1 MKKLL
6 LSIALSIIS
15 VTSAYAQ
22 LELKSFKH
30 DAADIDAV
38 TYPKEDGNH
47 NICALVKVGLAEPG
61 AIFEGDIIGTPD
73 YKDGEYWVYLIE
85 GATWL
90 NIKTKNYAPLRYD
103 FPQPLNSKNTY
114 IMLVIKPISD
124 LPTGQINIRSNVKNA
139 DIFID
144 DVKHSSI
151 TPYVFKGTEGQHK
164 ILLKAAGYVDAERQV
179 NVVLGKT
186 STIVINMDAAGSL
199 SVNGITYG
207 TTHVD
212 ACSFEMGSNRFY
224 YESPIHNVSLRP
236 FTIGKRPVPVSLW
249 NEIMGTNHERNNG
262 PNGEVVNITY
272 DECQDFITLLNQ
284 GQNKHFRLP
293 TEAEWEY
300 AATHASELGIEEIGH
315 SMEWCSDWFAHYK
328 TSEENNPIG
337 PETGFVKVVRG
348 GSLYDKN
355 SWYDAPTYR
364 WHQDPEKPS
373 ERISLRLVED
383 R

>member
-1 MKKLL
+1 MKRLL
-6 LSIALSIIS
+6 LLFVIIIS
-15 VTSAYAQ
+15 ASSVYAQ

-38 TYPKEDGNH
+38 QYPKVDGNQ

-103 FPQPLNSKNTY
+103 FPEPLNSKSTY

-139 DIFID
+139 DIYID

-151 TPYVFKGTEGQHK
+151 TPYMFKGTEGKHR
-164 ILLKAAGYVDAERQV
+164 IVLKATGYLDAERQV
-179 NVVLGKT
+179 DVVLGKMT
-186 STIVINMDAAGSL
+186 TIVINLDAAGSL
-199 SVNGITYG
+199 TVNGITYG
-207 TTHVD
+207 TINAD
-212 ACSFEMGSNRFY
+212 ACAFDMGSDRFY
-224 YESPIHNVSLRP
+224 YESPVHKVLLRP
-236 FTIGKRPVPVSLW
+236 FTIGKRPVSVALW
-249 NEIMGTNHERNNG
+249 NEIMGTKHERNNG
-262 PNGEVVNITY
+262 PNGEVINITY
-272 DECQDFITLLNQ
+272 DECQEFITLLNQ
-284 GQNKHFRLP
+284 CQNRHFRLP

-300 AATHASELGIEEIGH
+300 ASSHASELGIEEIGKIL
-315 SMEWCSDWFAHYK
+315 EWCSDWFAHYK
-328 TSEENNPIG
+328 NGEDSNPTG
-337 PETGFVKVVRG
+337 PEKGFVKAVRG
-348 GSLYDKN
+348 GSLYEN
-355 SWYDAPTYR
+355 SPWYNTPTYR
-364 WHQDPEKPS
+364 WHQNPETPS
-373 ERISLRLVED
+373 DKISFRLVED

>member
-1 MKKLL
+1 MCV
-6 LSIALSIIS
+6 SS
-15 VTSAYAQ
+15 VNAQ

-38 TYPKEDGNH
+38 QYPKEDSNH

-103 FPQPLNSKNTY
+103 FPEPLNSKNTY
-114 IMLVIKPISD
+114 IMLVIKPISE
-124 LPTGQINIRSNVKNA
+124 LPTGQINIRSNVKKV
-139 DIFID
+139 DIYID
-144 DVKHSSI
+144 DVKHSNI

-164 ILLKAAGYVDAERQV
+164 IVLKASGYMDAERLV
-179 NVVLGKT
+179 EVVLGKT
-186 STIVINMDAAGSL
+186 TTLIINMDAAGSL
-199 SVNGITYG
+199 NVNGITYG
-207 TTHVD
+207 TTNAE

-224 YESPIHNVSLRP
+224 YETPIHTVSLRP
-236 FTIGKRPVPVSLW
+236 FTIGKRPVPVALW

-262 PNGEVVNITY
+262 PNGEVVNITF
-272 DECQDFITLLNQ
+272 DECQDFISLLNQ
-284 GQNKHFRLP
+284 GQNRHFRLP

-300 AATHASELGIEEIGH
+300 AATHASELGIEEIG
-315 SMEWCSDWFAHYK
+315 SIMEWCSDWFAHYK
-328 TSEENNPIG
+328 TNEGSNPTG
-337 PETGFVKVVRG
+337 PEKGFVKVVRG
-348 GSLYDKN
+348 GSLYEKN

-364 WHQDPEKPS
+364 WHQIPDVPS
-373 ERISLRLVED
+373 GRISFRLVED

>member
-1 MKKLL
+1 MKRILL
-6 LSIALSIIS
+6 LIPVLIN
-15 VTSAYAQ
+15 VTAVCAQ

-38 TYPKEDGNH
+38 QYPKEDANH

-73 YKDGEYWVYLIE
+73 YRDGEYWVYLIE

-90 NIKTKNYAPLRYD
+90 NIKTKSYAPLRYD

-124 LPTGQINIRSNVKNA
+124 LPTGQINIRSNVKKA
-139 DIFID
+139 DIYID
-144 DVKHSSI
+144 DVKHSNI

-164 ILLKAAGYVDAERQV
+164 IVLKADGYMDAERQV
-179 NVVLGKT
+179 EVVLGKT
-186 STIVINMDAAGSL
+186 ISIVVNMDAAGSL
-199 SVNGITYG
+199 CVNGISYG
-207 TTHVD
+207 STNAD
-212 ACSFEMGSNRFY
+212 ACTFEMGSNRFF
-224 YESPIHNVSLRP
+224 YESPVHNVSLRP
-236 FTIGKRPVPVSLW
+236 FTIGKRPVSVALW
-249 NEIMGTNHERNNG
+249 NEIMGTNHERNIG

-272 DECQDFITLLNQ
+272 EECQDFISLLNQ
-284 GQNKHFRLP
+284 GQDRHFRLP

-300 AATHASELGIEEIGH
+300 AATHASELGIEEIGL
-315 SMEWCSDWFAHYK
+315 SLEWCSDWFARYK
-328 TSEENNPIG
+328 NSEESSPTG
-337 PETGFVKVVRG
+337 PENGFVKVVRG
-348 GSLYDKN
+348 GSLYEQN

-364 WHQDPEKPS
+364 WHQNPEVPS
-373 ERISLRLVED
+373 EKISFRLAED

>member
-6 LSIALSIIS
+6 LLIAVMICSS
-15 VTSAYAQ
+15 SAHAQ

-38 TYPKEDGNH
+38 QYPKEDFNH

-61 AIFEGDIIGTPD
+61 AVFEGDIIGTPD

-114 IMLVIKPISD
+114 IMLVIKPID
-124 LPTGQINIRSNVKNA
+124 LPTGQINIRSNVKKA
-139 DIFID
+139 DIYID
-144 DVKHSSI
+144 DVKHSNI

-164 ILLKAAGYVDAERQV
+164 IVLKAAGYMDAERQIE
-179 NVVLGKT
+179 VVLGKT
-186 STIVINMDAAGSL
+186 TTIFVNMDAAGSL
-199 SVNGITYG
+199 GVNGITYG
-207 TTHVD
+207 TTNVD
-212 ACSFEMGSNRFY
+212 ACTFEMGSNRFY

-236 FTIGKRPVPVSLW
+236 FAMGKRPVSVALW
-249 NEIMGTNHERNNG
+249 NEIMGTNHERNIG
-262 PNGEVVNITY
+262 PNGEVVNITFE
-272 DECQDFITLLNQ
+272 ECQDFISLLNQ
-284 GQNKHFRLP
+284 GQNRHFRLP

-300 AATHASELGIEEIGH
+300 AAIHASELGIEEIGL
-315 SMEWCSDWFAHYK
+315 SLEWCSDWFARYK
-328 TSEENNPIG
+328 NSEESSPTG
-337 PETGFVKVVRG
+337 PEKGIVKVVRG
-348 GSLYDKN
+348 GSLYEKN

-364 WHQDPEKPS
+364 WHQNPEVPS
-373 ERISLRLVED
+373 EKISFRLVED